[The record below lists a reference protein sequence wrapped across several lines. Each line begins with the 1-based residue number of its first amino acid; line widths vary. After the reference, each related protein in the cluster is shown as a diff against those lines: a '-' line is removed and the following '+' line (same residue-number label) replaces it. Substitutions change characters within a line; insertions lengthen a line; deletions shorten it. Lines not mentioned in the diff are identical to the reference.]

1 MLRSRT
7 AVAALTAVFVLAAC
21 SGGGSTT
28 TDTASDSSAP
38 ADTVVTT
45 TVATSTTEPQLST
58 ADEPA
63 VECDSSMF
71 RAAFGEKMRML
82 QCTENWASGNSD
94 RDTWNCPDTGC
105 RQVRLY
111 VRENGTWRSTAVCDT
126 RYPLTLWKTAC
137 YRTDLQ
143 PLTVADVPSPAIQC
157 RIWPTN
163 VALRNVSET
172 GCTPPQSIINEAT
185 RGKCTGW
192 TENLALPLEKCDSGR
207 AVRTVQKRLVA
218 LGFDTDV
225 DGYLGPGGVAA
236 VMAFQ
241 KKNGIMATGLVD
253 LATWRALFPGN
264 AGLKGTDTDGD
275 GVITPDELA

>member
-1 MLRSRT
+1 MLRRT
-7 AVAALTAVFVLAAC
+7 AAALIAVLGLAAC
-21 SGGGSTT
+21 SG
-28 TDTASDSSAP
+28 TAPAGTAGDSSAT
-38 ADTVVTT
+38 ANTVDTIVDTTVV
-45 TVATSTTEPQLST
+45 TSTTEPQLST

-63 VECDSSMF
+63 VECDNSMF
-71 RAAFGEKMRML
+71 RDALGEKMRML

-94 RDTWNCPDTGC
+94 RDTWNCPDEGC

-111 VRENGTWRSTAVCDT
+111 ARENGTWRSTAVCDT
-126 RYPLTLWKTAC
+126 RYPLTLWKVAC

-157 RIWPTN
+157 RIWPAN

-172 GCTPPQSIINEAT
+172 GCTPPASVIAEAT
-185 RGKCTGW
+185 RGNCTRW
-192 TENLALPLEKCDSGR
+192 VENFALPIEKCDSGR
-207 AVRTVQKRLVA
+207 VVRTVQKRLAA
-218 LGFDTDV
+218 LGFETDV
-225 DGYLGPGGVAA
+225 DGYLGPGGVTA

-241 KKNGIMATGLVD
+241 EKNSLLATGLVD

-275 GVITPDELA
+275 GVITPDELS